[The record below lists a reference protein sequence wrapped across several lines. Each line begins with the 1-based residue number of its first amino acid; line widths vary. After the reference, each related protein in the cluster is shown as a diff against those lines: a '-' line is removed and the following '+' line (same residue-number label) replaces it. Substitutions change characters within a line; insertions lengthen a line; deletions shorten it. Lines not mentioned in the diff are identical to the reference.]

1 MLIVTSEGRICM
13 PGWFGPWEIA
23 IVVVIILLVFG
34 GKLIPRIGSSLG
46 RSLVGLKKGVK
57 EGEEGFKSA
66 IKEDTKVDT
75 KTDDG
80 SAGTAPQGKN
90 RADET
95 ATETQKTER
104 G

>member
-1 MLIVTSEGRICM
+1 M
-13 PGWFGPWEIA
+13 PGWLGPWEII

-66 IKEDTKVDT
+66 IKEDDAKVDT
-75 KTDDG
+75 GSNNG
-80 SAGTAPQGKN
+80 SAGTAPQVKN
-90 RADET
+90 NADES
-95 ATETQKTER
+95 ATDTQKTEQD
-104 G
+104 

>member
-1 MLIVTSEGRICM
+1 M
-13 PGWFGPWEIA
+13 PGWLGPWEIA
-23 IVVVIILLVFG
+23 IVVVIFLLIFG

-57 EGEEGFKSA
+57 EGEAGFKSA
-66 IKEDTKVDT
+66 IKEDATVDP
-75 KTDDG
+75 KTNDG

-90 RADET
+90 RADDT
-95 ATETQKTER
+95 ATEAKKTEQ